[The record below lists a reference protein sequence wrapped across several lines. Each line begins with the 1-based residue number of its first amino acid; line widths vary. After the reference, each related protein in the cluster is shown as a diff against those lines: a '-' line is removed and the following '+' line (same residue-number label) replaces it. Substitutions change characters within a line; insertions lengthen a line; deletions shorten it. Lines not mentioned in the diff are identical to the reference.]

1 MNDVTIHFDSATRI
15 LTING
20 MSCQLA
26 DDDALTVETSTNPPE
41 VSVDHQRYG
50 GTAYQG
56 LALLHPM
63 VNRLVPPRR
72 G

>member
-1 MNDVTIHFDSATRI
+1 MNNVTIHFDSATRV

-41 VSVDHQRYG
+41 VFVTIR
-50 GTAYQG
+50 GTVERHIKDWPCYT
-56 LALLHPM
+56 
-63 VNRLVPPRR
+63 RW
-72 G
+72 